1 MRGNVQTLLLKN
13 RSMNI
18 VRQIIQ
24 WFKKWFWTEPTA
36 KDKPIKA
43 TQVLHNYVCVK
54 YKDQWINL
62 RKSEITMWNNLSRK
76 DRRAMAQRFAILEK
90 KGKIRFEKING
101 RMTCI
106 KNKDYE
112 HLANIRK

>member
-1 MRGNVQTLLLKN
+1 MKL
-13 RSMNI
+13 I
-18 VRQIIQ
+18 RQLIN
-24 WFKKWFWTEPTA
+24 WLKKWLWTEPTA

-54 YKDQWINL
+54 YHDQWINL
-62 RKSEITMWNNLSRK
+62 RKGAEVEAWNRMGRH
-76 DRRAMAQRFAILEK
+76 DRRGMANRFKAMEK
-90 KGKIRFEKING
+90 KGKIRFEKVNG

-112 HLANIRK
+112 GKAGNR